1 MITNFILVGLGAI
14 FGAIFRY
21 ALTLLIKNLN
31 FPFSMLIINALGS
44 FIIGLVSILFKE
56 NVYIYSFLAVG
67 ILGGFTSFST
77 FSLDTILMF
86 ENGKI
91 LFGFLNIFTS
101 IFTCLILC
109 FIGRKLGTIILKV

>member
-44 FIIGLVSILFKE
+44 FIIGFVSILFKE

-67 ILGGFTSFST
+67 I

>member
-1 MITNFILVGLGAI
+1 MIINFILVGFGAI

-21 ALTLLIKNLN
+21 ALTLLIKNPN

-44 FIIGLVSILFKE
+44 FAIGFISILFKE
-56 NVYIYSFLAVG
+56 NIYLYSFLAVG

-77 FSLDTILMF
+77 FSLDTIFMF

-91 LFGFLNIFTS
+91 LFGLLNIFAS
-101 IFTCLILC
+101 ILSCVILC
-109 FIGRKLGTIILKV
+109 FIGRKLGTIIFKI

>member
-1 MITNFILVGLGAI
+1 MIINFILVGLGAI

-21 ALTLLIKNLN
+21 SLILLIKIPH

-44 FIIGLVSILFKE
+44 FAIGFVSILFRE
-56 NVYIYSFLAVG
+56 NIQFYSFLAVG
-67 ILGGFTSFST
+67 IFGGFTSFST

-91 LFGFLNIFTS
+91 LFGFLNIFAS

-109 FIGRKLGTIILKV
+109 FIGRKLGTIIFKV